1 MVSSSTSH
9 FSRRMLKLHDSFTEM
24 APYLKL
30 ILAESS
36 SILTPA
42 SQSSAK
48 SLLEKLETA
57 NKTSFDKL
65 AEKLAEAE
73 KNEGETE
80 ISDALRAKANYFT
93 KIGDKV
99 TLAYRIYK
107 NQLPANACV
116 SAIRKLQSRHK
127 S

>member
-1 MVSSSTSH
+1 
-9 FSRRMLKLHDSFTEM
+9 M

-30 ILAESS
+30 VLAQSS
-36 SILTPA
+36 SVLTPA

-48 SLLEKLETA
+48 ALLEKLETA
-57 NKTSFDKL
+57 NKASFDKL

-99 TLAYRIYK
+99 IF
-107 NQLPANACV
+107 V
-116 SAIRKLQSRHK
+116 
-127 S
+127 